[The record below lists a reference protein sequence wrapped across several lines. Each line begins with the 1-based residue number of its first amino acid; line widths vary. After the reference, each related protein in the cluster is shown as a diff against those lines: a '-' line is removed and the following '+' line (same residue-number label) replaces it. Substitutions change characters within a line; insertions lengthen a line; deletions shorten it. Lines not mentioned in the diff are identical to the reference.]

1 MLLAR
6 GSQSFLNNQRLRH
19 YPNRESLFWEE
30 EKKSS
35 EVDVWRFLQA
45 DLKWPMRK
53 RHFVLPCCVSG
64 CRIPASC
71 SIRGSWRKPC
81 LQTSVCV
88 PASKK
93 RQPVYTGIARWNGLS
108 FLAKTETN
116 SWHGGERLFPL
127 LSFFLRSH
135 ARKPVSCL
143 LGSLDIC
150 AHTFQLPPT
159 THYLPL
165 IPFKVDDWLRF

>member
-1 MLLAR
+1 
-6 GSQSFLNNQRLRH
+6 
-19 YPNRESLFWEE
+19 
-30 EKKSS
+30 
-35 EVDVWRFLQA
+35 
-45 DLKWPMRK
+45 MRK

-71 SIRGSWRKPC
+71 SIRGSWWKPY

-116 SWHGGERLFPL
+116 SWHRDEQLSPPL
-127 LSFFLRSH
+127 LLSITCQEASELFVGL
-135 ARKPVSCL
+135 
-143 LGSLDIC
+143 LDIC
-150 AHTFQLPPT
+150 AHTFRWPPT
-159 THYLPL
+159 TYYLSL
-165 IPFKVDDWLRF
+165 IHFNVVDFSQTENNPRNSKCASMLNLAVSSFVKM

>member
-1 MLLAR
+1 MLLCQ
-6 GSQSFLNNQRLRH
+6 SVWHETDTQSFLHRQLLCL
-19 YPNRESLFWEE
+19 YSNRASLGER
-30 EKKSS
+30 KKSS
-35 EVDVWRFLQA
+35 GGRYQRLQA

-71 SIRGSWRKPC
+71 SIRGSWWKPY

-116 SWHGGERLFPL
+116 SWHRDEQLFPP
-127 LSFFLRSH
+127 LSFFFRSH

-143 LGSLDIC
+143 LG
-150 AHTFQLPPT
+150 F
-159 THYLPL
+159 
-165 IPFKVDDWLRF
+165 

>member
-116 SWHGGERLFPL
+116 SWHGGERLFPPRL
-127 LSFFLRSH
+127 L
-135 ARKPVSCL
+135 L
-143 LGSLDIC
+143 LAITCQEASELFVGLFRHLC
-150 AHTFQLPPT
+150 AHFSIAAHHSLFAFDSFQS
-159 THYLPL
+159 
-165 IPFKVDDWLRF
+165 R